1 MSMPRRVAAIGLA
14 LLFLVTTSVGHA
26 IAEET
31 DTAERLTN
39 AEPKTIQ
46 SRQTL
51 RDPEIR
57 VESRKLGLR
66 RQVEMLQWEREGD
79 RYVKVWRDT
88 PVIVDGAD
96 AQHRNPPMPKL
107 QNAIWLASD
116 ANIDGQRVDPGVLMA
131 LGQWIRIRPGFSR
144 VPYRW
149 SRRFQ
154 PDGDGLSD
162 SDNPLNP
169 QIGDVRLS
177 WSELFVPTLER
188 QVVLADGKWQL
199 PGTVQLDEATVR
211 SLNRQLQD
219 AQERRSLR
227 DLLSRMWTLAA
238 FSLLMLL
245 IVARVILI
253 RRARNRKARD

>member
-1 MSMPRRVAAIGLA
+1 MSVHRRFAAIGLA
-14 LLFLVTTSVGHA
+14 LLFLMTTSVGHA
-26 IAEET
+26 LADET

-39 AEPKTIQ
+39 TEPKTIQ

-66 RQVEMLQWEREGD
+66 RQVEMLQWERDGD
-79 RYVKVWRDT
+79 GFVKVWRDA
-88 PVIVDGAD
+88 PVVSGDV
-96 AQHRNPPMPKL
+96 QHSNPPMPKL
-107 QNAIWLASD
+107 QNAVWLASD
-116 ANIDGQRVDPGVLMA
+116 ANRDGQQVDPGVLMA
-131 LGQWIRIRPGFSR
+131 LGQWIRVRPGFSR
-144 VPYRW
+144 VPFRW

-169 QIGDVRLS
+169 QVGDVRMF

-188 QVVLADGKWQL
+188 QVILADGKWQL

-211 SLNRQLQD
+211 ALNRQLQD
-219 AQERRSLR
+219 AQQRRSLR

-238 FSLLMLL
+238 FGLLTLL
-245 IVARVILI
+245 IVARVVLI
-253 RRARNRKARD
+253 RRARHNKARD